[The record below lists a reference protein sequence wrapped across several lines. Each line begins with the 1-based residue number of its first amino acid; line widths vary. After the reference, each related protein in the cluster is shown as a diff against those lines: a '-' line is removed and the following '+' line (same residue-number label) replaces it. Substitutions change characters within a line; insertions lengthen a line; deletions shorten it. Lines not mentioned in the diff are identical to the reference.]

1 MGGGFDL
8 ATKRKQLAALQE
20 NAQSVDLWSK
30 PEKAGQ
36 LLKKI
41 EAIQT
46 EINDYQ
52 AVSQRLDDLSELV
65 AISQA
70 DITAADLV
78 KNELEQLSQVL
89 DQLENSRFF
98 DQPHDD
104 LPIILSIH
112 AGTGGVDAQ
121 DWALMLERMYLR
133 YADRH
138 GWSSQVLDEQSG
150 NEAGIKSATLLL
162 SGPLAYGY
170 LRGEGGTH
178 RLLRNSPFNSQ
189 HLRQTSFAMVEVL
202 PELPASQAPTIAD
215 SDLQIDVFRSS
226 GPGGQGV
233 NTTDSAVR
241 LTYLP
246 TGLIVTCQSERS
258 QHQNKALAL
267 AVLQSKLAQQQAEE
281 LNQQKQT
288 LKGQQIKAD
297 WGLQIRSYF
306 LYGSQII
313 KDHRTEF
320 STSDISGVLDGD
332 LEPFLKAYWLWD
344 WQRRQIAKPS

>member
-8 ATKRKQLAALQE
+8 AAKQQQLATLQDS
-20 NAQSVDLWSK
+20 AQATDLWSD
-30 PEKAGQ
+30 PERAGQ
-36 LLKKI
+36 LLKRI
-41 EAIQT
+41 EALQT

-52 AVSQRLDDLSELV
+52 AAVQRLDNLAELV
-65 AISQA
+65 ATSETDA
-70 DITAADLV
+70 TAADLV
-78 KNELEQLSQVL
+78 QAELQQLTQTL
-89 DQLENSRFF
+89 EQLENSRFF

-104 LPIILSIH
+104 LPVILSIH

-121 DWALMLERMYLR
+121 DWAAMLERLYLR
-133 YADRH
+133 YADRQ
-138 GWSSQVLDEQSG
+138 GWSSQVLDEQAG
-150 NEAGIKSATLLL
+150 NEAGLKSATLRLT
-162 SGPLAYGY
+162 GRLAYGY

-178 RLLRNSPFNSQ
+178 RLLRNSPFNAQ

-202 PELPASQAPTIAD
+202 PELPATEAPAIAD

-241 LTYLP
+241 LTHLP
-246 TGLIVTCQSERS
+246 SGLVVTCQSERS

-281 LNQQKQT
+281 LSQQKQT

-306 LYGSQII
+306 LYGSQIV
-313 KDHRTEF
+313 KDHRTNA
-320 STSDISGVLDGD
+320 STSDITGVLDGD
-332 LEPFLKAYWLWD
+332 LDLFLKAYWLWD
-344 WQRRQIAKPS
+344 WQRRQAEKSD

>member
-1 MGGGFDL
+1 MGGGFDPAAKQQQL
-8 ATKRKQLAALQE
+8 ATLQE
-20 NAQSVDLWSK
+20 KAQTPDLWSD
-30 PEKAGQ
+30 PERAGQ

-41 EAIQT
+41 EALQT

-52 AVSQRLDDLSELV
+52 TTEQRLAGLAEL
-65 AISQA
+65 AAAGETDTI
-70 DITAADLV
+70 AADLV
-78 KNELEQLSQVL
+78 QTELQQITQIIE
-89 DQLENSRFF
+89 QLENSRFF

-104 LPIILSIH
+104 LPVILSIH

-121 DWALMLERMYLR
+121 DWALILERMYLR
-133 YADRH
+133 YADRQ
-138 GWSSQVLDEQSG
+138 GWSSQVLDEQAG
-150 NEAGIKSATLLL
+150 NEAGVKSVTLRLA
-162 SGPLAYGY
+162 GPLAYGF

-178 RLLRNSPFNSQ
+178 RLLRNSPFNAQ
-189 HLRQTSFAMVEVL
+189 HLRQTSFAMVEVM
-202 PELPASQAPTIAD
+202 PELPAIEAPAIAE
-215 SDLQIDVFRSS
+215 SELQIDVFRSS

-241 LTYLP
+241 LTHLP
-246 TGLIVTCQSERS
+246 SGLVVTCQSERS

-267 AVLQSKLAQQQAEE
+267 AVLQSKLAQQQTEE

-313 KDHRTEF
+313 KDHRTEV
-320 STSDISGVLDGD
+320 STSDIAGVLDGK
-332 LEPFLKAYWLWD
+332 LELFLKAYWLWD
-344 WQRRQIAKPS
+344 WQRRQVEPST